1 MRGGKTLVN
10 ALAIGML
17 AFAGPAYAQDWPARP
32 VTMIVPFA
40 AGGPV
45 DVLGR
50 ILAQYLGEVIGKQVI
65 IDNLSGGGARPEL
78 MRSTRRSRRSR
89 FTTPPPTSPRSRS
102 SPMSATC

>member
-1 MRGGKTLVN
+1 MRGAKTPVN

-45 DVLGR
+45 DARPHPGAVSR
-50 ILAQYLGEVIGKQVI
+50 EVIGGK
-65 IDNLSGGGARPEL
+65 
-78 MRSTRRSRRSR
+78 
-89 FTTPPPTSPRSRS
+89 S
-102 SPMSATC
+102 S